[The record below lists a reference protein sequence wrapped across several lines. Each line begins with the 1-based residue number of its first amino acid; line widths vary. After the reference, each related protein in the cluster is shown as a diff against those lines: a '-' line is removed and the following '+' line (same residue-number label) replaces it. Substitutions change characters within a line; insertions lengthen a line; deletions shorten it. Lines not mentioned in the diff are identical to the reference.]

1 MAVTADMTLTAAL
14 IVFLH
19 RSRTGLKRYALP
31 LDRLI
36 PILIRY
42 NTGRTD
48 TMIDI
53 MILYS
58 VNTGTSLLS

>member
-31 LDRLI
+31 RPINPDTNEAKFWQNRHHDRH
-36 PILIRY
+36 P
-42 NTGRTD
+42 D
-48 TMIDI
+48 
-53 MILYS
+53 S
-58 VNTGTSLLS
+58 VLGEHR